1 MKKTSTVCTSAVLA
15 ALDAEKPE
23 RSHWGRAVQG
33 DAHDLVSDLHAAG
46 VEELPVSC
54 ADLDTLMLN
63 GARDWAQWSW
73 GGCGLCYDEDIA
85 ERYCTPSEL
94 ARCRGGLRRPNRREE
109 WLDVQARA
117 MAQAARLVRATVR
130 KVSNEL
136 DRAAKKVA

>member
-1 MKKTSTVCTSAVLA
+1 MKKLSTVARADVLA
-15 ALDAEKPE
+15 ALDAEKPA
-23 RSHWGRAVQG
+23 RSHWSRAVQD
-33 DAHDLVSDLHAAG
+33 DARNLVDGLECDEIPTNY
-46 VEELPVSC
+46 EELC
-54 ADLDTLMLN
+54 ALLLN

-85 ERYCTPSEL
+85 EHYCTPSEL

-130 KVSNEL
+130 KISEEL
-136 DRAAKKVA
+136 DRAAKEVA